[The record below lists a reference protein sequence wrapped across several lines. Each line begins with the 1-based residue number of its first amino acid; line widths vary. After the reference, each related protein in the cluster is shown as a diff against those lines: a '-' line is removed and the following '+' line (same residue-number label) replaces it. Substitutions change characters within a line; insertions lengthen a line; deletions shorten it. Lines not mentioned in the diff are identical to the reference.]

1 MFSRLVK
8 SVQANIASSIV
19 VFLVALPLCLGIA
32 QASGAPVFSGV
43 VAGIIGGVLVGAL
56 SQSSLSVSGPAAGL
70 TAIVFAA
77 VTQLQSYELFLC
89 AVLLAGC
96 IQLLLGVLKAGFIA
110 DYIPTSVLEGMLAA
124 IGITIIL
131 KQLPEAF
138 GFHKQKWSELL
149 DAEDGISFSFLN
161 EAFHHIHYGVLL
173 ITLLGLVI
181 IFFWQSS
188 YAKRINK
195 LPSGLIVVLVSV
207 LGVLLYQFA
216 YPNFILEQAHF
227 VQIPIAKSMAEFGQH
242 FLFPNL
248 KGFAMTEVWIVGLEI
263 AIVASIE
270 TLLSIEAIDKL
281 DPHKKVTP
289 TDVELRA
296 QGIGNIANG
305 LLGGMPIT
313 SVIVRSSANLNA
325 GAKSKMSA
333 ILHGVLLLICVVS
346 IPHYLNWIP
355 KAALAAILIATG
367 YKLCKPSKFKQVYKE
382 GGWSQFI
389 PFVTTVVAVVATD
402 LLKGV
407 CIGLLV
413 SIFYILKRNMHAP
426 FYFQK
431 SIYSS
436 IEIVK
441 IELAQVV
448 SFLNKATIKT
458 ALELLPE
465 NAYLV
470 LDATQNVYIDYD
482 VIALIKEFQEIK
494 SQERNI
500 QIAMVGFNNCYK
512 LKETISESELLSTL
526 AYIDELPKRTAGNH
540 KQLIQQLKQQKA
552 EYAST

>member
-1 MFSRLVK
+1 MFSRAFK
-8 SVQANIASSIV
+8 AVQANFASSIV

-56 SQSSLSVSGPAAGL
+56 SKSSLSVSGPAAGL

-77 VTQLQSYELFLC
+77 VLQLQSYELFLC
-89 AVLLAGC
+89 AVLIAGF
-96 IQLLLGVLKAGFIA
+96 IQLLLGILKAGFIA
-110 DYIPTSVLEGMLAA
+110 DYIPTSVIEGMLAA

-173 ITLLGLVI
+173 ITLLGLAI

-188 YAKRINK
+188 YAKKINK
-195 LPSGLIVVLVSV
+195 LPSGLVVVLVAVS
-207 LGVLLYQFA
+207 GVLIYKYF
-216 YPNFILEQAHF
+216 YPHLELEQAHF
-227 VQIPIAKSMAEFGQH
+227 VQIPIAKSLSDFGSH

-248 KGFAMTEVWIVGLEI
+248 KGFTMPEVWIVGTEI
-263 AIVASIE
+263 ALVASIE

-281 DPHKKVTP
+281 DPHKNVTP

-325 GAKSKMSA
+325 GAKSKASA

-367 YKLCKPSKFKQVYKE
+367 YKLCNPSKFKQVLKE
-382 GGWSQFI
+382 GGWSQFV
-389 PFVTTVVAVVATD
+389 PFMVTIIAVVATD

-407 CIGLLV
+407 CMGLLV
-413 SIFYILKRNMHAP
+413 SIFYILKRNMRAP
-426 FYFQK
+426 FYFQR
-431 SIYSS
+431 SIYSTTQ
-436 IEIVK
+436 IIK
-441 IELAQVV
+441 IELSQVV
-448 SFLNKATIKT
+448 SFLNKAAIKT
-458 ALELLPE
+458 TLNDIPE
-465 NAYLV
+465 NSKV
-470 LDATQNVYIDYD
+470 IIDATESIYIAHDILD
-482 VIALIKEFQEIK
+482 LIREFKATRAIDAKIK
-494 SQERNI
+494 
-500 QIAMVGFNNCYK
+500 VK
-512 LKETISESELLSTL
+512 LKGFKKSYNLENTWKKIQDLKHTT
-526 AYIDELPKRTAGNH
+526 PKI
-540 KQLIQQLKQQKA
+540 K
-552 EYAST
+552 Y

>member
-1 MFSRLVK
+1 MFSNAFK
-8 SVQANIASSIV
+8 AVQANFASSIV

-56 SQSSLSVSGPAAGL
+56 SKSALSVSGPAAGL

-77 VTQLQSYELFLC
+77 VLQLQSYELFLC
-89 AVLLAGC
+89 AVLIAGL
-96 IQLLLGVLKAGFIA
+96 IQLLLGILKAGFIA
-110 DYIPTSVLEGMLAA
+110 DYIPTSVIEGMLAA

-173 ITLLGLVI
+173 ITLLGLAI

-188 YAKRINK
+188 YAKKINK
-195 LPSGLIVVLVSV
+195 LPSGLVVVLVAVS
-207 LGVLLYQFA
+207 GVLIYKYF
-216 YPNFILEQAHF
+216 YPHLELEQAHF
-227 VQIPIAKSMAEFGQH
+227 VQIPIAKSLSEFGSH

-248 KGFAMTEVWIVGLEI
+248 KGFTMPEVWIIGIEI

-281 DPHKKVTP
+281 DPHKNVTP

-313 SVIVRSSANLNA
+313 SVIVRSSANMNA
-325 GAKSKMSA
+325 GAKSKASA

-367 YKLCKPSKFKQVYKE
+367 YKLCNPSKFKQVLKV
-382 GGWSQFI
+382 GGWSQFV
-389 PFVTTVVAVVATD
+389 PFMVTIIAVVATD

-407 CIGLLV
+407 CMGLLV

-426 FYFQK
+426 FYFQR
-431 SIYSS
+431 SVYSTTQ
-436 IEIVK
+436 IIK

-448 SFLNKATIKT
+448 SFLNKASIKE
-458 ALELLPE
+458 ALDVLP
-465 NAYLV
+465 AHTYLV
-470 LDATQNVYIDYD
+470 LDASQNEYIDYD
-482 VIALIKEFQEIK
+482 VIELIREFQEVK
-494 SQERNI
+494 AQERHI
-500 QIAMVGFNNCYK
+500 QIAMIGFNNRYK
-512 LKETISESELLSTL
+512 LQQTITESELLSTL
-526 AYIDELPKRTAGNH
+526 AYLDELPKRFAGNH
-540 KQLIQQLKQQKA
+540 QKLIQQLKQKM
-552 EYAST
+552 E